1 MTATTKRRK
10 KKVCTRKIFCFF
22 FENKTHSTKS
32 QTNRH
37 NTLSRERERDT
48 STNAGD
54 IFTYFFFFFLLLSS
68 PSSSSSSS
76 SSLTMVS
83 GLVFTEKTRLA
94 LHESSVVT
102 ASMSLVGCLFILLN
116 VVVLAP
122 STRRSRAARLI
133 YMLALADFGYCVS
146 VVSFD
151 TTKLEL
157 SGANDGAGGFGEGR
171 CRAQGFFIQ
180 LFSMQTAM
188 WSISMSHFT
197 YSLVVKKQSG
207 RETRDVTFYAL
218 VIFLASVALSVL
230 PFFRNLYGDARI
242 GKCHIKNDG
251 TQLAVTARF
260 MLFYLP
266 IWVIMAANTYIWVKI
281 FKTLRTLRTFL
292 MESRMNANVVVGE
305 DQDSMNEEEEDGD
318 WAKVDV
324 LEEEEESERGE
335 SPASHAATKRAVKK
349 AESLVY
355 ALAAYPIIQI
365 VTNIPGTF
373 MRLENLFDYESPD
386 VNAYLAITHVILK
399 NLQGFFHALVFAF
412 VHPNKTEVSETLG
425 KCFYCFVGN
434 GRKRAVFFDSSRWGG
449 GIELAEEEG
458 DGFNSRSNRELMPL
472 DYERSD
478 VAA

>member
-1 MTATTKRRK
+1 
-10 KKVCTRKIFCFF
+10 
-22 FENKTHSTKS
+22 
-32 QTNRH
+32 
-37 NTLSRERERDT
+37 
-48 STNAGD
+48 
-54 IFTYFFFFFLLLSS
+54 
-68 PSSSSSSS
+68 
-76 SSLTMVS
+76 MVS

-122 STRRSRAARLI
+122 STRQSRAARLI

-151 TTKLEL
+151 TTKLEM
-157 SGANDGAGGFGEGR
+157 SGANDSSSGFDEGR

-292 MESRMNANVVVGE
+292 IESRMNANVVVAE
-305 DQDSMNEEEEDGD
+305 DQDSTNEEEEEEDGD

-335 SPASHAATKRAVKK
+335 SSASHAATKRAVKK

-434 GRKRAVFFDSSRWGG
+434 GRKRAVDSSRWGG

-472 DYERSD
+472 DFERSD

>member
-1 MTATTKRRK
+1 
-10 KKVCTRKIFCFF
+10 
-22 FENKTHSTKS
+22 
-32 QTNRH
+32 
-37 NTLSRERERDT
+37 
-48 STNAGD
+48 
-54 IFTYFFFFFLLLSS
+54 
-68 PSSSSSSS
+68 
-76 SSLTMVS
+76 
-83 GLVFTEKTRLA
+83 
-94 LHESSVVT
+94 
-102 ASMSLVGCLFILLN
+102 
-116 VVVLAP
+116 
-122 STRRSRAARLI
+122 
-133 YMLALADFGYCVS
+133 
-146 VVSFD
+146 
-151 TTKLEL
+151 
-157 SGANDGAGGFGEGR
+157 
-171 CRAQGFFIQ
+171 
-180 LFSMQTAM
+180 M

-260 MLFYLP
+260 MLYYLP

-305 DQDSMNEEEEDGD
+305 DQDSMNEEKEDGD

-324 LEEEEESERGE
+324 LEEEEEEERGE
-335 SPASHAATKRAVKK
+335 SSASRAATKRAVKK

-434 GRKRAVFFDSSRWGG
+434 GRKRAVDSSRWGG

-472 DYERSD
+472 DFERSD